1 MNLPNSITLSRLLGL
16 PLILY
21 WLHRGTEIDRWLSLI

>member
-21 WLHRGTEIDRWLSLI
+21 WL